1 MSMVIQVTDLLV
13 RLGVESGKPWK
24 IRAMINEFLRPKWL
38 SAGLVVEM
46 VVSQGF
52 FKQLV
57 L

>member
-1 MSMVIQVTDLLV
+1 MSMVIQVTDLVV
-13 RLGVESGKPWK
+13 RLGVELGKPWK